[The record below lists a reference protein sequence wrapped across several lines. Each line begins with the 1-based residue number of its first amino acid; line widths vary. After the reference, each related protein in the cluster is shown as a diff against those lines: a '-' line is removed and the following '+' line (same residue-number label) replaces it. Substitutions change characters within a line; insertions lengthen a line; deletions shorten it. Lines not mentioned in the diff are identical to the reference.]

1 MPGHRAHRAANATT
15 LAATLRRGWPLGVAL
30 ALVLLAVVAWRGP
43 LAEYLWPQARA
54 EVLRARAAQALAQ
67 GRLSA
72 SDGSGARELYEAA
85 LAMDP
90 DRDDAL
96 LGLARVADAALVRSR
111 AAIGQERF
119 ADAGRDLALARA
131 LDAPRAR
138 VDPVATLLRER
149 EAARAGIGQLL
160 ARATAARAAHRLD
173 GSEDAALPLYQRV
186 LSLRPRMLEALEGRE
201 DALADLLQS
210 AQAALTRGDLA
221 TASGIVAA
229 ARGYDA
235 GHAGLPGIEAALAG
249 ARENARAQAQHQRRA
264 ASLRHPGSPSRQ
276 RAQPALLQ
284 LDAVAVADARRC
296 YQDRLRRNDLGRARD
311 CLDRWQSLAADDA
324 GLSPA
329 RRRLAE
335 RWLAHGE
342 ERLGAGEVQRAAAA
356 LVAARRIDPATP
368 GLDAFAERLRAAGP

>member
-1 MPGHRAHRAANATT
+1 MA
-15 LAATLRRGWPLGVAL
+15 LG
-30 ALVLLAVVAWRGP
+30 LVLLAVVAWRGP
-43 LAEYLWPQARA
+43 LAEYLWPRARA
-54 EVLRARAAQALAQ
+54 EVLRAQAAQALAQ

-85 LAMDP
+85 LAIDP

-96 LGLARVADAALVRSR
+96 LGLARVADAALVRAR

-119 ADAGRDLALARA
+119 ADAGRDLALARV

-160 ARATAARAAHRLD
+160 ARAAAARAAHRLD
-173 GSEDAALPLYQRV
+173 GGEDAALPLYQRV

-221 TASGIVAA
+221 TASAIVIA

-249 ARENARAQAQHQRRA
+249 ARENARAQEQGQRRKA
-264 ASLRHPGSPSRQ
+264 SPSRQ
-276 RAQPALLQ
+276 RAPSARLPQ
-284 LDAVAVADARRC
+284 DAAGAADARRC
-296 YQDRLRRNDLGRARD
+296 YQDRLRNNDLGRAQA
-311 CLDRWQSLAADDA
+311 CLDRWQSLAADDVD
-324 GLSPA
+324 LSPA